1 MNKLF
6 LIGLGLEEGDISLK
20 AVEAIKKCDKLYLE
34 SYTSVGISID
44 YLKKLFNK
52 KIETKPREFFENNSQ
67 EIIKEAKR
75 ENVALLIQGDC
86 LSATTHISIIQEAS
100 ENNIETEIIHGASIF
115 TAVNETGLSL
125 YNFGKTAS
133 IPFENKTVKTPYEI
147 IKTNLEKGT
156 HSLVLLD
163 LNPNENK
170 FLSAKE
176 GLTYLIKQGLKEST
190 KAVICS
196 KLGTKE
202 RKIKFGKIKDLLS
215 INLKDYPQC
224 IIIIGNTH
232 FVEEDYLNKFKV

>member
-44 YLKKLFNK
+44 YLKKLFK
-52 KIETKPREFFENNSQ
+52 NNSQ

-125 YNFGKTAS
+125 YSFGKTAS
-133 IPFENKTVKTPYEI
+133 IPFENKTIKTPYEI
-147 IKTNLEKGT
+147 VKTNLENGM
-156 HSLVLLD
+156 HSLILLD
-163 LNPNENK
+163 LNPLENK
-170 FLSAKE
+170 FLSAKK
-176 GLTYLIKQGLKEST
+176 GLNYLIKHGLKEST
-190 KAVICS
+190 KAVICF

>member
-1 MNKLF
+1 MSKLL
-6 LIGLGLEEGDISLK
+6 LIGLGLEEGDLSLR
-20 AVEAIKKCDKLYLE
+20 AVESIKKCDKIYLE

-44 YLKKLFNK
+44 YLTKVLGK
-52 KIETKPREFFENNSQ
+52 KIEPKPREFFENNSK
-67 EIIKEAKR
+67 EIIKEAKK

-86 LSATTHISIIQEAS
+86 LSATTHISILQEAE

-176 GLTYLIKQGLKEST
+176 GLTYLIKQGLKER
-190 KAVICS
+190 
-196 KLGTKE
+196 TKE

-232 FVEEDYLNKFKV
+232 FVEEDYLNKNLFSFG

>member
-125 YNFGKTAS
+125 YSFGKTAS
-133 IPFENKTVKTPYEI
+133 IPFE
-147 IKTNLEKGT
+147 IKTNLENGM
-156 HSLVLLD
+156 HSLILLD
-163 LNPNENK
+163 LNPLENK
-170 FLSAKE
+170 FLSAKK
-176 GLTYLIKQGLKEST
+176 GLNYLIKHGLKEST
-190 KAVICS
+190 KAVICF